1 MAEPIRGRISPY
13 TLLGRTP
20 QERVQQADN
29 ADTTVALRQNQLAL
43 SNVNNSLTRIAQQV
57 SVLSVSLQG
66 IGNQI
71 KESSAI
77 ENLKEQQ
84 KANQERILAERQIR
98 EGKESQVESKIQAA
112 LVAPIQKV
120 GAKAQ
125 GALFNLGRFFNIL
138 LGGFLLNRVLKS
150 VSELS
155 EKGQLSLKNLG
166 DKIVKDLAIV
176 GGIFL
181 GINGGFTSILTTL
194 LRVTGLITRLA
205 TRNIIMRPIRLML
218 DVVKGVFVNI
228 KDILG
233 KITIP
238 GLTAAAAS
246 KAGQAATAI
255 PGALPATAGAAAM
268 MQQGQQKP
276 AATPTRGGNTPGVP
290 APKLAAPLAAIIN
303 FFTGGSIG
311 ESLTAGGLALL
322 PRLLGLT
329 GPYGLAASIGLP
341 FLANMAY
348 QQIQPTAEQFVPQLG
363 ITKDQLFQKLSQSAK
378 NNVPKV
384 NVVNVDGG
392 TEGVQQNVPATL
404 GEATYLPPIASS
416 NPDNFYLMYSQ
427 IQYNVV
433 G

>member
-29 ADTTVALRQNQLAL
+29 ADTTAALRQNQLAL
-43 SNVNNSLTRIAQQV
+43 ANVNNSLSRIAQQV
-57 SVLSVSLQG
+57 SILSVSLQG
-66 IGNQI
+66 IGTQI
-71 KESSAI
+71 RESSAI

-125 GALFNLGRFFNIL
+125 GALFNLGQFFNVL
-138 LGGFLLNRVLKS
+138 LGGFLLNRILKS
-150 VSELS
+150 TSELS
-155 EKGQLSLKNLG
+155 EKGQFSLKNLG

-176 GGIFL
+176 GSIFL
-181 GINGGFTSILTTL
+181 GINGGFSTVLSVLFRVITL
-194 LRVTGLITRLA
+194 ISRIVSRNLITK
-205 TRNIIMRPIRLML
+205 PIQAVL
-218 DVVKGVFVNI
+218 DVIKRVLVGI
-228 KDILG
+228 KDFFG

-246 KAGQAATAI
+246 RAGQAAAAI
-255 PGALPATAGAAAM
+255 PGAVPATAGALTALG
-268 MQQGQQKP
+268 QGRP
-276 AATPTRGGNTPGVP
+276 AAAPTTGVRTPGVP
-290 APKLAAPLAAIIN
+290 APRLAGPLAAIIN
-303 FFTGGSIG
+303 FFTGGSVG

-322 PRLLGLT
+322 PRLIGLT

-348 QQIQPTAEQFVPQLG
+348 QQIGPTAEQFLPQLG
-363 ITKDQLFQKLSQSAK
+363 MTKDTLFDSLVKKTKS
-378 NNVPKV
+378 VPKV

-392 TEGVQQNVPATL
+392 TQGGQQNVPSASGSATSL
-404 GEATYLPPIASS
+404 PSLISMNMSNMYLS
-416 NPDNFYLMYSQ
+416 YSQ
-427 IQYNVV
+427 VQYNVV

>member
-29 ADTTVALRQNQLAL
+29 ADTTAALRQNQLAL
-43 SNVNNSLTRIAQQV
+43 ANVNNSLSRIAQQV
-57 SVLSVSLQG
+57 SILSVSLQG
-66 IGNQI
+66 IGTQI
-71 KESSAI
+71 RESSAI

-125 GALFNLGRFFNIL
+125 GALFNLGQFFNVL
-138 LGGFLLNRVLKS
+138 LGGFLLNRILKS
-150 VSELS
+150 TSELS
-155 EKGQLSLKNLG
+155 EKGQFSLKNLG

-176 GGIFL
+176 GSIFL
-181 GINGGFTSILTTL
+181 GINGGFSTVLSVLFRVITL
-194 LRVTGLITRLA
+194 ISRIVSRNLITK
-205 TRNIIMRPIRLML
+205 PIQAVL
-218 DVVKGVFVNI
+218 GVIKRVLVGI
-228 KDILG
+228 KDFFG

-246 KAGQAATAI
+246 RAGQAAAAI
-255 PGALPATAGAAAM
+255 PGAAPATAGALTALG
-268 MQQGQQKP
+268 QGRP
-276 AATPTRGGNTPGVP
+276 AAAPTTGGRSPGVP
-290 APKLAAPLAAIIN
+290 APRLAGPLAAIIN
-303 FFTGGSIG
+303 FFTGGSVG

-322 PRLLGLT
+322 PRLIGLT

-348 QQIQPTAEQFVPQLG
+348 QQIGPTAEQFIPQLG
-363 ITKDQLFQKLSQSAK
+363 ITKDQLFQTLSQSAK
-378 NNVPKV
+378 NNTPKV

-392 TEGVQQNVPATL
+392 TEGAQQNIPATL
-404 GEATYLPPIASS
+404 GEATYLPPVASS

>member
-71 KESSAI
+71 RESSAI

-138 LGGFLLNRVLKS
+138 LGGFLLNRILKS

-155 EKGQLSLKNLG
+155 EKGQLSLRNLG

-181 GINGGFTSILTTL
+181 GINGGFTTVLSTL
-194 LRVTGLITRLA
+194 FKLSGLITRLA
-205 TRNIIMRPIRLML
+205 TKNIIMRPINAML
-218 DVVKGVFVNI
+218 GVVKKIFTGLGAAISGITLPN
-228 KDILG
+228 LG
-233 KITIP
+233 KAVTGAAGPIAQQAAPIAA
-238 GLTAAAAS
+238 GTAAAMS
-246 KAGQAATAI
+246 Q
-255 PGALPATAGAAAM
+255 PRPA
-268 MQQGQQKP
+268 P
-276 AATPTRGGNTPGVP
+276 APTTGGRSPGVP
-290 APKLAAPLAAIIN
+290 VPRLAGPLAAIIN
-303 FFTGGSIG
+303 FFTGGSVG

-322 PRLLGLT
+322 PRLIGMT

-348 QQIQPTAEQFVPQLG
+348 QQIGPTAEKFVPQLG
-363 ITKDQLFQKLSQSAK
+363 ITKDQLFQTLSQSAK

-392 TEGVQQNVPATL
+392 TEGAQQNIPATL
-404 GEATYLPPIASS
+404 GEATYLPPVASS

>member
-138 LGGFLLNRVLKS
+138 LGGFLLNRILKS

-181 GINGGFTSILTTL
+181 GINGGFTTVLSTL
-194 LRVTGLITRLA
+194 FNLAGLITRIA
-205 TRNIIMRPIRLML
+205 TRNVIMRPINLMM
-218 DVVKGVFVNI
+218 DVVKKIFTGLGAAISGITLPN
-228 KDILG
+228 LG
-233 KITIP
+233 KAVTGAAGPIAQQAAPIAA
-238 GLTAAAAS
+238 GTAAAMS
-246 KAGQAATAI
+246 Q
-255 PGALPATAGAAAM
+255 PRPA
-268 MQQGQQKP
+268 P
-276 AATPTRGGNTPGVP
+276 APTTGGRSPGVP
-290 APKLAAPLAAIIN
+290 APRLAGPLAAIIN
-303 FFTGGSIG
+303 FFTGGSVG

-322 PRLLGLT
+322 PRLIGMT
-329 GPYGLAASIGLP
+329 GPYGLAAVLDYHSWQTWHI
-341 FLANMAY
+341 
-348 QQIQPTAEQFVPQLG
+348 
-363 ITKDQLFQKLSQSAK
+363 SR
-378 NNVPKV
+378 
-384 NVVNVDGG
+384 
-392 TEGVQQNVPATL
+392 
-404 GEATYLPPIASS
+404 
-416 NPDNFYLMYSQ
+416 
-427 IQYNVV
+427 
-433 G
+433 